1 MATAVSAQQL
11 TVTYPG
17 RRRRGPVVA
26 LAPLDLEVPRG
37 RVLGLLGPN
46 GSGKTTLLR
55 VLAGLLEPTGGSA
68 TVLGEPPTSKALRRT
83 VAFQPEGQLPMPVLS
98 GREFLA
104 FVGAAI
110 GLPNTT
116 SDERGA
122 ALVERLGLG
131 AAADRPLG
139 GYSTGMQKR
148 LNLAAALLGEPE
160 LLLLDEPTSGLDPFG
175 SELVL
180 TLLRERVAAG
190 ASILMASHQLLE
202 VEELCD
208 DVLVLVG
215 GQVRARGPLGELLG
229 GDEQAL
235 VLRGLDQGGLD
246 AVADAARARGGDV
259 LRIERPRQPLHA
271 LFRRLGAGE
280 ARPGAP

>member
-1 MATAVSAQQL
+1 MASAVSTQQL

-17 RRRRGPVVA
+17 RRRGPVVA

-55 VLAGLLEPTGGSA
+55 VLAGLLEPTGGTA
-68 TVLGEPPTSKALRRT
+68 TVLGVPPTSKALRRT

-110 GLPNTT
+110 GLPNQT
-116 SDERGA
+116 SDARAA
-122 ALVERLGLG
+122 ALLERLGLT
-131 AAADRPLG
+131 AAADRALG

-148 LNLAAALLGEPE
+148 LNLAAALLGEPA

-175 SELVL
+175 CELVL
-180 TLLRERVAAG
+180 TLLRERAAAG
-190 ASILMASHQLLE
+190 AAILMASHQLLE

-208 DVLVLVG
+208 EVLVLVA
-215 GQVRARGPLGELLG
+215 GQVRARGRIGELLG

-235 VLRGLDQGGLD
+235 VLRGLDAAGFE
-246 AVADAARARGGDV
+246 AVAAAARARGGEV
-259 LRIERPRQPLHA
+259 LRLERPRQPLPA
-271 LFRRLGAGE
+271 LFRKLGAGE
-280 ARPGAP
+280 ERRGGP